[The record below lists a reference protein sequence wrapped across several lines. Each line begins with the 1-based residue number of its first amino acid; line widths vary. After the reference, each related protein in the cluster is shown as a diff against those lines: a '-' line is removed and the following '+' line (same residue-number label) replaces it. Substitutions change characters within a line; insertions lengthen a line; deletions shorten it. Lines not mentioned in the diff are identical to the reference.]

1 MFRLLQQ
8 NLQGNEVQHLTPFCY
23 KTTRPHTLILEDL
36 MTLGFKMANRRDR
49 LDLTHCTM
57 ALKGLA
63 KFHAASVALYDKN
76 PNSMDEYAENMYT
89 ENNRDMTMKF
99 MAPTINTLADVV
111 EKWPGFEEYAD
122 KIRGIIPKLWDRIME
137 IMKPVPGSLSVLN
150 HGDFWVNNMMF
161 HYCPETGKP
170 DQVRFIDFQLSRY
183 STPALDLQYFIYS
196 SLSEPVRC
204 EYTEHLLEVYHTEL
218 RDTLKALGSDH
229 HVYTI
234 EQLKKEYE
242 DRSFFG
248 LFTACTLLSAVL
260 ADPAEALDMEG
271 LSEDG
276 SNLDSK
282 SLEKSYSG
290 RRYKEAFQ
298 KLLPHFE
305 RKGLL

>member
-1 MFRLLQQ
+1 
-8 NLQGNEVQHLTPFCY
+8 V
-23 KTTRPHTLILEDL
+23 
-36 MTLGFKMANRRDR
+36 
-49 LDLTHCTM
+49 

-76 PNSMDEYAENMYT
+76 PNSMDEYAENVYI
-89 ENNRDMTMKF
+89 EKNRDVTMNF
-99 MAPTINTLADVV
+99 TASTINALANVV

-122 KIRGIIPKLWDRIME
+122 KIRGIIPKFWDRIVGNV
-137 IMKPVPGSLSVLN
+137 KPVPGSLSVLN

-170 DQVRFIDFQLSRY
+170 DQIRFIDFQMSRY

-196 SLSEPVRC
+196 SLSEPVRY

-218 RDTLKALGSDH
+218 RDTLKALGCDH

-242 DRSFFG
+242 DASFYG
-248 LFTACTLLSAVL
+248 LITACTVLTIVL
-260 ADPAEALDMEG
+260 ADPAEAFDMEKMT
-271 LSEDG
+271 EDG
-276 SNLDSK
+276 SNLDLK
-282 SLEKSYSG
+282 SLERTYSG

-298 KLLPHFE
+298 ILLPHFE
-305 RKGLL
+305 KKGLI